1 MSLKFNPGYYAKIR
15 IDDEGKIVDVTD
27 LEATDLPQHTH
38 HITDIVESELNNKL
52 ENKILEILS
61 TFFANNGDCSVKF
74 TYDKNT
80 KTVSADVDID
90 DITITKNEYGQLIST
105 NSETTISQDPE
116 NPNQASNINIDESL
130 NEINKKLDL
139 FKQSIP
145 ELIHNSL
152 STTFANNKD
161 SAVVFNWDEIT
172 KTYSAD
178 LKYDGISISK
188 DEFGD
193 LIATG
198 ATTGGEGTNCAS
210 HTHLH
215 SQIEDFDEA
224 VINIFNDYSK
234 NIDLDL
240 VRIVDGVTI
249 KVNNYGQLCAV
260 GTYALEKHTHSLTD
274 IVDYIPPIAAAKQMM
289 SDLEDD
295 TALKDGVIDFSKLN
309 IGYSILALSKY
320 LQDVVNENLKYLSKK
335 IDNISVS
342 SSDINSSGGGVNLLS
357 IHEDAIT
364 NILYDKVSGIN
375 RQVYYAPSL
384 YLCLSFIPY
393 NSGEIILLKGNIEI
407 ARANVSDLLYTGNTS
422 GRFSVEK
429 RYLKNEYVAFRKIKI
444 DIRDLL
450 IGDTYGNFQICFQ
463 VDNNKIYTNTIGIY
477 SSSNKELSL
486 KFIDTSETH
495 QIGTNTYYNY
505 PKRLTYQIKIQ
516 NYENIRFVNT
526 SAGFVDGVLTG
537 LADQSKT
544 INIPNLFT
552 DTEVNLIFN
561 YEEEHSESYLYKH
574 LANIYGGTI
583 ANDILKP
590 TLNTCRAYFSIP
602 GSELC
607 NSVKIRDYSNTL
619 DIKSVFLTKGKLRA
633 YGLNQANLHTETG
646 NVELARGKCY
656 ILSFLNK
663 YDSGE
668 DEIEL
673 VLDAKKENIDISRL
687 EAIPCNI

>member
-1 MSLKFNPGYYAKIR
+1 MSLQFNPGFYAKVR
-15 IDDEGKIVDVTD
+15 IDDEGKIVDVAD
-27 LEATDLPQHTH
+27 LEATDLPQHEH

-105 NSETTISQDPE
+105 KSNTIDSSNTE
-116 NPNQASNINIDESL
+116 NTAPSINISESL
-130 NEINKKLDL
+130 EDINQKLEL

-152 STTFANNKD
+152 STTFTNTKD
-161 SAVVFNWDEIT
+161 SAIIFNWDAVT

-178 LKYDGISISK
+178 LRYDGISISK

-198 ATTGGEGTNCAS
+198 SVTGGEGTNCAS
-210 HTHLH
+210 HTHLS

-234 NIDLDL
+234 NIELDL
-240 VRIVDGVTI
+240 TKIVDGVTI

-260 GTYALEKHTHSLTD
+260 GKSNIDKHTHTLSE
-274 IVDYIPPIAAAKQMM
+274 IVDYIPPIVAAKQMM
-289 SDLEDD
+289 SDLDD
-295 TALKDGVIDFSKLN
+295 EAALRDGVIDFSKLN

-320 LQDVVNENLKYLSKK
+320 IQDVVNENIKYLSKK
-335 IDNISVS
+335 IDNISIDSNDAS
-342 SSDINSSGGGVNLLS
+342 STSGITLLN
-357 IHEDAIT
+357 IHEDAIS
-364 NILYDKVSGIN
+364 NILFDKVSGVS

-393 NSGEIILLKGNIEI
+393 NSGELILVKGDTEI
-407 ARANVSDLLYTGNTS
+407 ARANVNDLLYTGNVS

-450 IGDTYGNFQICFQ
+450 LGDVVSDFQVYFQ
-463 VDNNKIYTNTIGIY
+463 VDESKVYTNTIRIH
-477 SSSNKELSL
+477 SSSNKELPL
-486 KFIDTSETH
+486 IFEDTSKTH
-495 QIGTNTYYNY
+495 QIGTNTYYDS
-505 PKRLTYQIKIQ
+505 PKRLAYQIRIK
-516 NYENIRFVNT
+516 NYENFRFINT
-526 SAGFVDGVLTG
+526 TAGFVDGVLTG
-537 LADQSKT
+537 LADQSKL
-544 INIPNLFT
+544 ISIPNLFT
-552 DTEVNLIFN
+552 DTEVRLIFS
-561 YEEEHSESYLYKH
+561 YDEEQSNCYLYKH

-590 TLNTCRAYFSIP
+590 TLNTCRAYFNIP
-602 GSELC
+602 GSELV
-607 NSVKIRDYSNTL
+607 NSVKIIDYSKSL
-619 DIKSVFLTKGKLRA
+619 DIKNVFLTKGKLRA
-633 YGLNQANLHTETG
+633 YGLNQANLHTNTG
-646 NVELARGKCY
+646 NVGIARGNYY
-656 ILSFLNK
+656 ILSFLDM

-668 DEIEL
+668 NAIEL
-673 VLDAKKENIDISRL
+673 AIDATKASVDLSQIEV
-687 EAIPCNI
+687 IPFNL